1 MATTTENGVCPHM
14 QKFKAASFKVNKIM
28 NTPPTVSEKSL
39 EIIRATAPVVKENA
53 LKIATTVRD

>member
-1 MATTTENGVCPHM
+1 M
-14 QKFKAASFKVNKIM
+14 QKFKAAAFKVNKIM

-53 LKIATTVRD
+53 LKITTTVRN